1 MGYEPAIFLCILFC
15 PCMLHPFDLCMM
27 CSMMSLVTHV
37 KLLCLIQV
45 QLDRGSHVEYMHEAV
60 SSEQLTYLLLLA
72 FSVGFS
78 IAGLPTS
85 RMTNRD

>member
-1 MGYEPAIFLCILFC
+1 MHIVLSMYV
-15 PCMLHPFDLCMM
+15 DLCMM

-45 QLDRGSHVEYMHEAV
+45 QLDRGSHGEYMHEAV

-78 IAGLPTS
+78 IASDVTAARSFDESGDNY
-85 RMTNRD
+85 RFGGF